1 MYWLEGKNGK
11 NIPFECL
18 SFDRNEERFN
28 NKEKD
33 WVREYYPD
41 LKCGWSYAMQCIDGG
56 EVKVINLKKK
66 LFEAILTA
74 AEDLGDP
81 TDPETGWDVKFKR
94 VKTGP
99 LVYNVEYQLQV
110 LKCKQRALDENEM
123 ALIAELKSMDDVMP
137 RPTPD
142 AQKKFLDEIR
152 EETANVDEALAQ
164 SLLCHDFVY
173 GRLASKARSKECAQ
187 ETGHLI
193 ATDYFSSKFIVSK
206 VSVKCTLSV
215 VIFLTV
221 CRAWKNWNSTSRLF
235 GK

>member
-1 MYWLEGKNGK
+1 MALSFNKSKGAAQKSNITTFGYQDGDNSVRLVGDILARYVYWVTGENDK
-11 NIPFECL
+11 NIPLECM

-41 LKCGWSYAMQCIDGG
+41 LKCGWSYAMQCIHNG

-66 LFEAILTA
+66 LWEQILTA

-99 LVYNVEYQLQV
+99 LAYNVEYQLQV
-110 LKCKQRALDENEM
+110 LKCKPRTLTDEE
-123 ALIAELKSMDDVMP
+123 AELVASLKSMDDVMP

-142 AQKKFLDEIR
+142 AQKELLDRIRQPATNEID
-152 EETANVDEALAQ
+152 EEALDAEFAI
-164 SLLCHDFVY
+164 S
-173 GRLASKARSKECAQ
+173 
-187 ETGHLI
+187 
-193 ATDYFSSKFIVSK
+193 
-206 VSVKCTLSV
+206 
-215 VIFLTV
+215 
-221 CRAWKNWNSTSRLF
+221 
-235 GK
+235 

>member
-1 MYWLEGKNGK
+1 MAIQFNQHKGSAQKSSITTFQYRDGDNSVRLVGDILARYVYWIEGENNKQL
-11 NIPFECL
+11 PLECL

-41 LKCGWSYAMQCIDGG
+41 LKCGWSYATQCIDNG

-66 LFEAILTA
+66 LWEQIITA

-99 LVYNVEYQLQV
+99 LPYNVEYQLQV
-110 LKCKQRALDENEM
+110 LKCKPRALNEDELE
-123 ALIAELKSMDDVMP
+123 LISDLKSMDDVMP

-142 AQKKFLDEIR
+142 AQKELLDRVRDNVGGTEEID
-152 EETANVDEALAQ
+152 ETLEDE
-164 SLLCHDFVY
+164 FKI
-173 GRLASKARSKECAQ
+173 G
-187 ETGHLI
+187 
-193 ATDYFSSKFIVSK
+193 
-206 VSVKCTLSV
+206 
-215 VIFLTV
+215 
-221 CRAWKNWNSTSRLF
+221 
-235 GK
+235 